1 MRRLV
6 IYGDTAFA
14 EEIYLI
20 ITREGKDRVVAFTNE
35 KKFITRDNILG
46 IPVLPTEVVETTI
59 GKDFEVLIAYGY
71 IKMNNLR
78 EKIYKECLSYGWSI
92 GKYVS
97 CNAVCFS
104 DNIGEGTMIWPNC
117 YIGPNVR
124 IGLCNIIQAS
134 CTLAHDNELGDF
146 NYLAPSVVM
155 GGRSKVCSHSFI
167 GLNST
172 VKSDVILND
181 YTLLG
186 CGCNMLANSASHGC
200 YVGNP
205 AKILSNDSLEMTI

>member
-1 MRRLV
+1 MRKLV

-20 ITREGKDRVVAFTNE
+20 ITKEGKDIVVAFTNE
-35 KKFITRDNILG
+35 KKFMTRNKILG
-46 IPVLPTEVVETTI
+46 IPVLPIEELEETI
-59 GKDFEVLIAYGY
+59 GKGFEVLIAYGY
-71 IKMNNLR
+71 INMNNLR
-78 EKIYKECLSYGWSI
+78 EKVYKECLSYGWII

-97 CNAVCFS
+97 CNAICFS
-104 DNIGEGTMIWPNC
+104 NSIGDGTIIWPNC
-117 YIGPNVR
+117 YIGPNIK
-124 IGLCNIIQAS
+124 IGRCNIIQAS

-146 NYLAPSVVM
+146 NYLAPGVVM
-155 GGRSKVCSHSFI
+155 GGRSKISSHSFI

-172 VKSDVILND
+172 LKSDVFLND

-186 CGCNMLANSASHGC
+186 CGSNMLMNSDCYGC

-205 AKILSNDSLEMTI
+205 AKMLGKNSLEMKI